1 MLFSRCAE
9 DWGMMTLLD
18 MQPYDK
24 WAEDWSSPGMSFNPG
39 DKDGHN
45 LLAYGKQLGKCYGP
59 GPANVPNTGDWRH
72 HSDWGKTNMC
82 CMSNDDCKGS
92 ASCVDGKGAPC
103 GVTTSFQNQFE
114 RNLLFSSLPPEPE
127 DVVKPNLQVLASRNC
142 KCSHNP

>member
-24 WAEDWSSPGMSFNPG
+24 WAQDWSSPGMSFNPG

-59 GPANVPNTGDWRH
+59 GPANVPNTGDWIHGSR
-72 HSDWGKTNMC
+72 WGMTNMC
-82 CMSNDDCKGS
+82 CKSNDDCKGGD
-92 ASCVDGKGAPC
+92 SCVDGTGAPC
-103 GVTTSFQNQFE
+103 GVTTSTTFG
-114 RNLLFSSLPPEPE
+114 RNLLFSSLPPDPE
-127 DVVKPNLQVLASRNC
+127 DVVTPNLQVLASRNC
-142 KCSHNP
+142 KCSPNP